1 MPETPSTSDDGRARG
16 RRRGS
21 YAKGVARR
29 QEILDRALEVFQ
41 DRGDEGT
48 SLRRI
53 AERIGV
59 SHATLLHYFA
69 SREELLLAVY
79 AHAESLRGLDDELGP
94 VDTMVDAATK
104 NAHVPG
110 MVQLY
115 STLLAVSLQ
124 GEQSPSRDFFTA
136 RFAEVRE
143 HVAGLVRERQEEGT
157 IRADLDAD
165 GVASLLI
172 AASDGLQIQW
182 LLEPGVDLETTLEMF
197 GPMLRP

>member
-1 MPETPSTSDDGRARG
+1 MPETTSTSGEDSATG
-16 RRRGS
+16 RRRGA
-21 YAKGVARR
+21 YANGVARR

-53 AERIGV
+53 AEKIGV
-59 SHATLLHYFA
+59 SHATLLHHFS
-69 SREELLLAVY
+69 SREQLLLAVY
-79 AHAESLRGLDDELGP
+79 EHAESQREGADELGP
-94 VDTMVDAATK
+94 VDVMVDAATK

-115 STLLAVSLQ
+115 STLLAGSLQ

-143 HVAGLVRERQEEGT
+143 HVAALVREQQEEGT

-165 GVASLLI
+165 GIASLLI

-182 LLEPGVDLETTLEMF
+182 LLEPGVDLEKTLEMF

>member
-1 MPETPSTSDDGRARG
+1 MPETSPATGDDPAVG

-53 AERIGV
+53 AETIGV

-79 AHAESLRGLDDELGP
+79 AHAEARRGMDDELGP
-94 VDTMVDAATK
+94 VGTMVDAATK

-115 STLLAVSLQ
+115 STLLAGSLQ
-124 GEQSPSRDFFTA
+124 GEESPSRDFFTA
-136 RFAEVRE
+136 RFAEVRSY
-143 HVAGLVRERQEEGT
+143 VADMVRARQAEGE

-165 GVASLLI
+165 GIASLLI

-182 LLEPGVDLETTLEMF
+182 LLEPGIDLERTLEMF